1 MKITDDGKLTTL
13 SKAVKGGDGIAL
25 SEEPVDGK
33 TVQVLSAKVDGTTI
47 IINSDGQI
55 A

>member
-25 SEEPVDGK
+25 SEEPIDGK
-33 TVQVLSAKVDGTTI
+33 TV
-47 IINSDGQI
+47 
-55 A
+55 